1 MSGVLDALG
10 ACERQALRP
19 HPDLP
24 VEGGHKAETSTFPGA
39 KVLVLEAA
47 KHPVPHVL
55 QTAEVR
61 WGEKRRRLLQP
72 IQARDPQGRPREAV
86 PDRPARP
93 SPSATSFPFMARSPW
108 IWVSPSLFV
117 VCIPPGWRAQTA
129 PLLLTPVFPVPSK
142 GLALPRP

>member
-1 MSGVLDALG
+1 MAK
-10 ACERQALRP
+10 EALRP

-72 IQARDPQGRPREAV
+72 IQAMDPQGRDLTTGAISL
-86 PDRPARP
+86 PASA
-93 SPSATSFPFMARSPW
+93 SPLGSFLENGNIGFYTKLKSFKTHSFM
-108 IWVSPSLFV
+108 
-117 VCIPPGWRAQTA
+117 
-129 PLLLTPVFPVPSK
+129 
-142 GLALPRP
+142 